1 MSYFVILIISLLL
14 FAFFSGME
22 IAFVSANRLMVE
34 LERKKGRLPA
44 RVISY
49 FNRKPDYFIS
59 TMLIGNNIALVIYG
73 IEMAII
79 LEPLVLRFTSSEII
93 ILVIQVIVSTLLI
106 LFTAEF
112 LPKMLFRINPNGFLN
127 VFSIPM
133 LVFYV
138 LLYPITITIIGI
150 SNFLLKYVGRVKTL
164 KGSRKNAFSKVDLA
178 HLIKE
183 SQTAREHENEE
194 ESEMKILQNAL
205 DFSKVKLRDCMVPRT
220 DIVAVEEN
228 TSIDI
233 LRMKFIESGYS
244 KIIVYKENIDNII
257 GYVSSKDLFENPG
270 SIQSAL
276 VRPVIVPETM
286 PANKLLRKLMHEH
299 KSLAVVVDEFG
310 GTSGMITIEDLIE
323 EIIGEIED
331 EHDVSEFVERKINEN
346 EFIFSARLEI
356 AYLNEKY
363 NLDIPESDDYDT
375 LAGFILYYNENF
387 PKANQ
392 LLTINS
398 FVVKILKIENTR
410 IDLVNIKR
418 VVTRHI

>member
-1 MSYFVILIISLLL
+1 
-14 FAFFSGME
+14 ME